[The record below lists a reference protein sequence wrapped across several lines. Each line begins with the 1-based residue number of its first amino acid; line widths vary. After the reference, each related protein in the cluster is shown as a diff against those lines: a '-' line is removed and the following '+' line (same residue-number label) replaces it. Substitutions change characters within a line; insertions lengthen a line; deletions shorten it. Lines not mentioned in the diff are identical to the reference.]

1 MIYLILPAHRRIQKS
16 VRYTNIV
23 YDSIAALHYYLLIL
37 YAKEDTTQNVE
48 LRIVKRLRKNKLLLI
63 IRFCVAQKYYT
74 ATQE

>member
-37 YAKEDTTQNVE
+37 YAKEDTTRNIE
-48 LRIVKRLRKNKLLLI
+48 LRIVKRLRKNRLPLI
-63 IRFCVAQKYYT
+63 IRFCVEQKYNT
-74 ATQE
+74 EAQG